1 MCDAQIVTAGH
12 IMESDVPGLVA
23 RPLAVEDADR
33 AAGNS
38 DVEAALFH
46 LHNLALAQGTPLLM
60 TAQTPPARWGLDL
73 PDLKSRMQ
81 GTALVSLSGPDDALL
96 TAVLVKLFNDRQI
109 ALDANVL
116 PYLVTRMDRSFAAA
130 GQLVDALDQAALAQK
145 RPITK
150 ALAGPVLDKLAKS
163 GA

>member
-1 MCDAQIVTAGH
+1 MAQSRVKIGVIGASGY
-12 IMESDVPGLVA
+12 IGSDLV
-23 RPLAVEDADR
+23 RLAVRHPGIDVRVLTANTH
-33 AAGNS
+33 AGKAM
-38 DVEAALFH
+38 DEVFPH
-46 LHNLALAQGTPLLM
+46 LG
-60 TAQTPPARWGLDL
+60 GLDL